1 MINLGL
7 DKIKTVL
14 CLGAHADDIE
24 IGGGGTVL
32 RLVQENPDLKVHW
45 VVLSSDGPRR
55 AEAEE
60 SAARFL
66 QGARETV
73 VDVQSYRDRYFPAQW
88 EEIKDTF
95 NALGRSVSPDL
106 ILTHRGDDAHQDHR
120 VISELTWH
128 TFRDHWILE
137 YEIPKYE
144 GDLGHPNVF
153 VPLTAQTA
161 RDKAENVFDGFA
173 SQQDKPWF
181 ATDTFLAL
189 ARIRGLECNA
199 PEHFAE
205 GFYSRKL
212 TL

>member
-1 MINLGL
+1 MLI
-7 DKIKTVL
+7 
-14 CLGAHADDIE
+14 
-24 IGGGGTVL
+24 
-32 RLVQENPDLKVHW
+32 W
-45 VVLSSDGPRR
+45 PR
-55 AEAEE
+55 
-60 SAARFL
+60 
-66 QGARETV
+66 
-73 VDVQSYRDRYFPAQW
+73 
-88 EEIKDTF
+88 I
-95 NALGRSVSPDL
+95 
-106 ILTHRGDDAHQDHR
+106 
-120 VISELTWH
+120 
-128 TFRDHWILE
+128 RDHWILE

-212 TL
+212 VL